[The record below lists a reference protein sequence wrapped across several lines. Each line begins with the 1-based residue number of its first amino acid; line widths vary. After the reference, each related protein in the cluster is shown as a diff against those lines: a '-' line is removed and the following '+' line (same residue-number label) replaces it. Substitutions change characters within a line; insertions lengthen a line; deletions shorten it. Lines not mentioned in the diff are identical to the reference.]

1 MKFLIKKMGS
11 SLEVFQQFSSPVS
24 TGVEIFVSSVQ
35 SAPISVVHY
44 IVLFLETNSAFLCQG
59 VKIWPPVL
67 DLPLHLVLDV
77 LVFKPPDVGAEG
89 RLGSLLFFLCVSS
102 MLIIS

>member
-1 MKFLIKKMGS
+1 MGS
-11 SLEVFQQFSSPVS
+11 SLQVFQQFSSPVS

-44 IVLFLETNSAFLCQG
+44 IVLFLETYSALLCQG

-67 DLPLHLVLDV
+67 NLPLHLVLDV

-89 RLGSLLFFLCVSS
+89 RLGSLLFLLCFSS

>member
-1 MKFLIKKMGS
+1 MGS
-11 SLEVFQQFSSPVS
+11 SLQVFQQFSSPVS

-44 IVLFLETNSAFLCQG
+44 IVLFLETNSAFLRQG
-59 VKIWPPVL
+59 VKIWPLVL
-67 DLPLHLVLDV
+67 YLPLHLVLN
-77 LVFKPPDVGAEG
+77 VFKPPDVGAEG
-89 RLGSLLFFLCVSS
+89 RLGSLIFLLCVSS